1 MAAKFQLQVL
11 LDQARHRM
19 EASERLLLMIRRK
32 EEMAKMKLEE
42 LKRYRIEY
50 QRRLAG
56 NSQGG
61 MDIMLLR
68 DFHAFLGKLEQ
79 AIRHQDREVEQ
90 QHERWLSAHRGWLE
104 LRQKVKSYEV
114 LEKRHIAAENL
125 RQDRKDQ
132 KQSDELVGRK
142 IAAKRLTE
150 RN

>member
-1 MAAKFQLQVL
+1 MAAKFQLQAL

-19 EASERLLLMIRRK
+19 EASERLLLMIRRR
-32 EEMAKMKLEE
+32 EELAKTKLEE
-42 LKRYRIEY
+42 LKHYRVEY
-50 QRRLAG
+50 QRRLSG

-61 MDIMLLR
+61 MDIMMLR
-68 DFHAFLGKLEQ
+68 DFHAFLAKLEQ
-79 AIRHQDREVEQ
+79 AIHHQGHEVEQ
-90 QHERWLSAHRGWLE
+90 QHNRWLSAHQNWLE

-114 LEKRHIAAENL
+114 LEKRHVAAENL
-125 RQDRKDQ
+125 LQDRRDQ